1 MPAHE
6 GKLRPML
13 KGSGTRKLGGRD
25 TLRAFQRFLG
35 WSLVVLFVSLFP
47 SRAHAYTWMIKHGYA
62 SCPVCHAD
70 PSGGELLTKYGRA
83 QSDELLRM
91 KYGKEAKASSRI
103 QPRAPQLVR
112 NLEPRLIRS
121 PEWKTDALSGQDA
134 EGKAAAATEDA
145 PATEDAAPTEG
156 AAPTADAAPAG
167 VSTESTSYPGEFL
180 WGLVKTP
187 DWLLLGGSYRHLMV
201 IRPSTDGKKFSTFP
215 MMADLYGQVS
225 IGKFRIEGS
234 LGVVR
239 VGVGSPYARAAQ
251 LTTNQGDQWNLLSR
265 THWLGYDIS
274 DTMTVRAGHMNL
286 PFGVRIPEHT
296 MWVRQATL
304 TDRESAQQDGVAFA
318 YNGDKLR
325 GEVMGIL
332 GNYQINPDKYRQ
344 RGYSLYAEYLV
355 GERTGVGISSMVT
368 KAVKDRITLEPD
380 PLRQAHG
387 AYVRSALTDD
397 IVLLAEADAL
407 LTSDHDAGYVGFA
420 QVDYE
425 IVRGLHLMAT
435 GEVLDRGYD
444 KLIGGAK
451 TKANGKPQFGVWGTV
466 DWFFLPHCEFRAD
479 AYSRQQDDFT
489 ILGQLHVFL

>member
-1 MPAHE
+1 
-6 GKLRPML
+6 ML

-25 TLRAFQRFLG
+25 SLRAFQRFLG

-70 PSGGELLTKYGRA
+70 PSGGELLTAYGRV

-91 KYGKEAKASSRI
+91 TYGKSSSGSSHNELKA
-103 QPRAPQLVR
+103 PRLVR
-112 NLEPRLIRS
+112 NL
-121 PEWKTDALSGQDA
+121 EWKTDALSGADE
-134 EGKAAAATEDA
+134 EGKDAAAQPEAKPADQANAADEEA
-145 PATEDAAPTEG
+145 PAAAPTEE
-156 AAPTADAAPAG
+156 AAPTAKAS
-167 VSTESTSYPGEFL
+167 STEESSRAPGDFL

-201 IRPSTDGKKFSTFP
+201 IRPGSDADKFSTFP
-215 MMADLYGQVS
+215 MMADLYGQVQIGHFRVEGS
-225 IGKFRIEGS
+225 IGA
-234 LGVVR
+234 VR

-251 LTTNQGDQWNLLSR
+251 ITTGQGDQWNLLSR
-265 THWLGYDIS
+265 THWLGYDIN
-274 DTMTVRAGHMNL
+274 DGTMTVRAGHMNL
-286 PFGVRIPEHT
+286 PFGIRIPEHT
-296 MWVRQATL
+296 MWVRNATL

-318 YNGDKLR
+318 YNGEKLR

-332 GNYQINPDKYRQ
+332 GNYQVNPDKYRQ

-368 KAVKDRITLEPD
+368 KAEKDRITLEPD

-387 AYVRSALTDD
+387 AYVRSALTDQL
-397 IVLLAEADAL
+397 VLLAEADAL
-407 LTSDHDAGYVGFA
+407 FTSDHDAGYVGFA
-420 QVDYE
+420 QLDYE
-425 IVRGLHLMAT
+425 LIRGLHLMAT
-435 GEVLDRGYD
+435 GEVLNRGYD
-444 KLIGGAK
+444 QLIGGPK
-451 TKANGKPQFGVWGTV
+451 TKGNGQPMFGGWGSV

-479 AYSRQQDDFT
+479 AYKRQQDDFT

>member
-1 MPAHE
+1 
-6 GKLRPML
+6 ML

-25 TLRAFQRFLG
+25 SLRAFQRFLG
-35 WSLVVLFVSLFP
+35 WSLVALFVSFVP

-70 PSGGELLTKYGRA
+70 PSGGELLTTYGRV

-91 KYGKEAKASSRI
+91 KYGASSESSHVEPKA
-103 QPRAPQLVR
+103 PRLVR
-112 NLEPRLIRS
+112 NTLDS
-121 PEWKTDALSGQDA
+121 KTDALSGADDEAKATDEAKPEA
-134 EGKAAAATEDA
+134 EGEEA
-145 PATEDAAPTEG
+145 PATADEAAPTEV
-156 AAPTADAAPAG
+156 A
-167 VSTESTSYPGEFL
+167 STETSSSSPGDFL

-201 IRPSTDGKKFSTFP
+201 IRPTSEAKKFSTFP
-215 MMADLYGQVS
+215 MMADLYGQLQL
-225 IGKFRIEGS
+225 GNFRIEGS
-234 LGVVR
+234 LGAVR

-265 THWLGYDIS
+265 THWLGYDFG
-274 DTMTVRAGHMNL
+274 DGTMTLRAGHMNL
-286 PFGVRIPEHT
+286 PFGIRIPEHT
-296 MWVRQATL
+296 MWVRNATL

-318 YNGDKLR
+318 YNGEKLR
-325 GEVMGIL
+325 GEVMAIL
-332 GNYQINPDKYRQ
+332 GNYQVNPDKYRQ

-355 GERTGVGISSMVT
+355 GERTAIGVSSMIT
-368 KAVKDRITLEPD
+368 KAKKDRITLEAD

-387 AYVRSALTDD
+387 AYLRSALTDEL
-397 IVLLAEADAL
+397 VLLAEADL
-407 LTSDHDAGYVGFA
+407 LFTSDHNSGAVAFA
-420 QVDYE
+420 QADYE

-444 KLIGGAK
+444 RLIGGPK
-451 TKANGKPQFGVWGTV
+451 TLGNGKPQFGVWGTV

-479 AYSRQQDDFT
+479 AFSRQQEDFT

>member
-1 MPAHE
+1 
-6 GKLRPML
+6 ML

-25 TLRAFQRFLG
+25 SLRAFQRFLG
-35 WSLVVLFVSLFP
+35 WSLVALFVSLVP

-62 SCPVCHAD
+62 SCPTCHAD
-70 PSGGELLTKYGRA
+70 PSGGELLTTYGRV

-91 KYGKEAKASSRI
+91 KYGKSASGSAANELKA
-103 QPRAPQLVR
+103 PRLVRR
-112 NLEPRLIRS
+112 NLES
-121 PEWKTDALSGQDA
+121 KTDALSGPEDEAQDGAA
-134 EGKAAAATEDA
+134 ETKAVDEQTPTATE
-145 PATEDAAPTEG
+145 EE
-156 AAPTADAAPAG
+156 AAPTAPAQE
-167 VSTESTSYPGEFL
+167 ESTSFPGDFL

-201 IRPSTDGKKFSTFP
+201 IRPSTDAKKFSTFP
-215 MMADLYGQVS
+215 MMADLYGQVQ
-225 IGKFRIEGS
+225 IGKFRVEGS
-234 LGVVR
+234 IGAVR

-265 THWLGYDIS
+265 THWLGYDINDS
-274 DTMTVRAGHMNL
+274 MTLRAGHMNL
-286 PFGVRIPEHT
+286 PFGIRIPEHT
-296 MWVRQATL
+296 MFVRQATL
-304 TDRESAQQDGVAFA
+304 TDRESAQQDGIAFA
-318 YNGDKLR
+318 YNGEKLR

-355 GERTGVGISSMVT
+355 GEKTGVGVSSMVT

-387 AYVRSALTDD
+387 VYVRSALTEDL
-397 IVLLAEADAL
+397 VLLAEADAL
-407 LTSDHDAGYVGFA
+407 LTSDHDTGYVGFA
-420 QVDYE
+420 QADYE

-435 GEVLDRGYD
+435 GEVLNRGYD
-444 KLIGGAK
+444 KLVGGAK
-451 TKANGKPQFGVWGTV
+451 TVANGKPQFGVWGTV

-479 AYSRQQDDFT
+479 AYSRQEDDFT